1 MKEERRSW
9 RKSDI
14 LKLEDFAELAV
25 RYIVGRNTVGRN
37 TVGSVAIIRHSLF
50 DLRRQYKII
59 INKQLKR
66 KNLLFQAV
74 FRLLRYLKIN
84 LPPQSKE

>member
-25 RYIVGRNTVGRN
+25 RYIVGRNTVG
-37 TVGSVAIIRHSLF
+37 SVVIIRHSLF

-66 KNLLFQAV
+66 KKFLFQAL